1 MTQLFGSGVTESLNS
16 AIWLHTGTM
25 FAALIYF
32 RKDFFELI
40 RFFFDRLNQQDFERQ
55 KSEIENIFVFVVVAT
70 FVTSVVG
77 GILYLGAMEFVSA
90 RPDVF
95 AAITGVALVATGLV
109 RFYQNSEG
117 RVSGDIDLVD
127 STLVG
132 LLQGLAVIP
141 GISRSGSTVF
151 GLFTVIFQPK
161 MHLGFSF
168 LLSVPA
174 IFIANIGINIF
185 SGFTVG
191 IEMMLASLVAF
202 VVGYLTID
210 IVLEIAG
217 RAEVAYICFVLAAI
231 SFIPIII

>member
-1 MTQLFGSGVTESLNS
+1 VASCLKRSSYINSYDSAVRFRGYRVVEFCDLASHRYDVCGVNLFQKGFFRTNS
-16 AIWLHTGTM
+16 
-25 FAALIYF
+25 
-32 RKDFFELI
+32 
-40 RFFFDRLNQQDFERQ
+40 FFFDRLNQQDFERQ

-161 MHLGFSF
+161 MHLGF
-168 LLSVPA
+168 LS
-174 IFIANIGINIF
+174 
-185 SGFTVG
+185 
-191 IEMMLASLVAF
+191 
-202 VVGYLTID
+202 
-210 IVLEIAG
+210 
-217 RAEVAYICFVLAAI
+217 C
-231 SFIPIII
+231 